1 MGLKQFLGSRLNK
14 LYCYYL
20 RYVIAVFEKVNTV
33 LQCEEP
39 KVHKLH
45 AILVAFFKEL
55 LIQLVTPSSIRKA
68 SSPLQVDFTLAAN
81 KRENEDLMIGQE
93 ARDFLSSSKLK
104 PEKVGEFYAS
114 VKLFLQTSLIYL
126 KHKLPFDNEI
136 LQKAQIADPEFQDAA
151 RFTDIRFFTEKYPI
165 LAKHCSLDQL
175 EKEFSLYQ
183 VTDVAHLREE
193 RVDHWWVKIGQ
204 LKDDLNNQPQFN
216 NLAKFMLGIL
226 TLPHSSAHCE
236 RIFSM
241 VRKNKTDFR
250 ASMQHKTLQSLIVL
264 KSRPQSEG
272 YSEDQLRAIKRS
284 CSQALSLSQ

>member
-1 MGLKQFLGSRLNK
+1 MYDVEQKKLLKHVPTRWLSVGRCIDRLIKNWEPLRDFFEQEAQNNKNERTLGLKQFLGSRLNK

-151 RFTDIRFFTEKYPI
+151 R
-165 LAKHCSLDQL
+165 
-175 EKEFSLYQ
+175 
-183 VTDVAHLREE
+183 
-193 RVDHWWVKIGQ
+193 
-204 LKDDLNNQPQFN
+204 
-216 NLAKFMLGIL
+216 
-226 TLPHSSAHCE
+226 
-236 RIFSM
+236 
-241 VRKNKTDFR
+241 
-250 ASMQHKTLQSLIVL
+250 
-264 KSRPQSEG
+264 
-272 YSEDQLRAIKRS
+272 
-284 CSQALSLSQ
+284 